1 MGPSAGQPRES
12 HPMEDDL
19 PPAAA
24 NMIERVDMFH
34 RAAETLTMDYLGG
47 GYIEAMVLRALLRGW
62 TREFE
67 RAKRMLELIE
77 DQFAEAETEGSRT
90 SDDDSDTDSVRS
102 FGSMTTLGRNEAAQ
116 QDSSAAQP
124 TETPGVGGGEPD
136 QPPTRLYAAM
146 MMTRLRANTAP
157 ETKQQEGQ
165 QEEQA
170 QQQVVQQEEQTQQ
183 QVVQQEE
190 QAQQQEVQQEEKV
203 QPQEVQQDQN
213 EEKDAG
219 QPAPSPDDGADGGD
233 DDNSSQGG
241 GSDRVRGNRGGGSPG
256 NPTSEGRD
264 KQIVMTQTQFQQL
277 LSTLQSGDRSKGQS
291 EFKLTY
297 KFQPFNGEDGEWLH
311 FKKQLISYMNAKGV
325 SRDQLKKYVADF
337 REDKKKPPAH
347 VSEQLRNV
355 FSTSLRKEAVSI
367 TNKFEDGFEAY
378 IALLERYEPKRTSRY
393 IEIVRKMF
401 GGMPFRTNQDENF
414 RQFEELNEQLEQYD
428 ARMKDI
434 YLVACISNSLPERL
448 NNAKTAIGLQENITL
463 KEAKAI
469 IESVQ
474 DLRTTVMPRG
484 TTERL

>member
-1 MGPSAGQPRES
+1 M
-12 HPMEDDL
+12 L
-19 PPAAA
+19 T
-24 NMIERVDMFH
+24 RV
-34 RAAETLTMDYLGG
+34 
-47 GYIEAMVLRALLRGW
+47 
-62 TREFE
+62 
-67 RAKRMLELIE
+67 K
-77 DQFAEAETEGSRT
+77 SK
-90 SDDDSDTDSVRS
+90 
-102 FGSMTTLGRNEAAQ
+102 AQ
-116 QDSSAAQP
+116 SSS
-124 TETPGVGGGEPD
+124 
-136 QPPTRLYAAM
+136 
-146 MMTRLRANTAP
+146 
-157 ETKQQEGQ
+157 
-165 QEEQA
+165 
-170 QQQVVQQEEQTQQ
+170 
-183 QVVQQEE
+183 QEE

-241 GSDRVRGNRGGGSPG
+241 GSDRGRGNRGGGSPG

-264 KQIVMTQTQFQQL
+264 KQIVMRQTQFQQL
-277 LSTLQSGDRSKGQS
+277 LSTLQSGNRSKGQS

-297 KFQPFNGEDGEWLH
+297 KFQPLNGEDGEWLH
-311 FKKQLISYMNAKGV
+311 FKKQLISSMNAKGV

-347 VSEQLRNV
+347 VSEQLRNL

-393 IEIVRKMF
+393 IESVRKMF

-448 NNAKTAIGLQENITL
+448 NNAKTAIGLQEDIIL

-474 DLRTTVMPRG
+474 DSGP
-484 TTERL
+484 